1 MVKYK
6 DALKELQNHQKT
18 EYHCLSALRA
28 SDFLANFENTSNKSV
43 NVLLD
48 KKKQHTIENNRK
60 RLVPIVKT
68 ILFCARHNISLR
80 GHREIGSMASSDIR
94 NVCLNGEQ
102 GVFRG
107 LLAFRIE
114 SGDTDLLTH
123 LETAPKNCTMI
134 SPHIQN
140 EVIEAIGSVI
150 EKKIVERI
158 KSSNFYSIL
167 CDETTDISTEEQ
179 MTVCIRYVDLTN
191 FVIQEDFL
199 GFVKITS
206 TTGASIKNAIKQK
219 LEELGLSLDN
229 LRGQGY
235 DGGSNMA
242 GKNNGVQ
249 ALILNEQ
256 PLAYYTHCFSH
267 SLNLCITKACEV
279 SSIKHMMG
287 VIGTIASFFSA
298 SAKRADKLK
307 SIIESEISN
316 SESNKQ
322 RKAKLKTLCE
332 TRWVERHDSLMTFK
346 ELYVFI
352 LNALE
357 ELQHDTNTETSSKA
371 LLYLNSI
378 IKSEFLVAI
387 DVAVLCLGYTL
398 QLSVALQS
406 KEQDLSRALS
416 DVMVIKGALQNLR
429 KDADKQFNSVFTNI
443 IQFGKKINVKICV
456 PRICNRQ
463 INRVNID
470 SENPEIY
477 FKRSIFIPFLDHLIQ
492 SMDTRFD
499 NRLACIM
506 PLEGLIPSHFDKY
519 DDETIMEAAKIYSD
533 DLSIHINSTLKAEL
547 SIWRQQW
554 KTNNIPKPVSAIE
567 SMSHCTNLVPNIK
580 LLLQLFA
587 TLPVTSATPERT
599 FSTLS
604 RMKTYLRSTMMEKR
618 LNGLAMANIN
628 KKELIK
634 EEDVIQIFAQNAP
647 RRMQL
652 EDWSHDK

>member
-6 DALKELQNHQKT
+6 DALKELQNHQNND
-18 EYHCLSALRA
+18 YHRLSTQRA
-28 SDFLANFENTSNKSV
+28 NDFLINFENTNNKSV

-48 KKKQHTIENNRK
+48 KHKQQTIEYNRK
-60 RLVPIVKT
+60 RLMPIVKT
-68 ILFCARHNISLR
+68 ILFCARHNIPLR
-80 GHREIGSMASSDIR
+80 GHREMGSMASG
-94 NVCLNGEQ
+94 NVRDFCLNGEQ

-114 SGDTDLLTH
+114 CGDTDLLNH

-134 SPHIQN
+134 SPQIQN

-158 KSSNFYSIL
+158 KSSKFYSIL
-167 CDETTDISTEEQ
+167 CDETTDLSTEEQ

-191 FVIQEDFL
+191 CVIQEDFL
-199 GFVKITS
+199 GFVKMTS
-206 TTGASIKNAIKQK
+206 TTGVSIKNAIKQK

-256 PLAYYTHCFSH
+256 PLAFYTHCFSH

-287 VIGTIASFFSA
+287 VIGAVASFFSA

-307 SIIESEISN
+307 SVIESEISN
-316 SESNKQ
+316 TESNKQ
-322 RKAKLKTLCE
+322 RKTKLKTLCE

-357 ELQHDTNTETSSKA
+357 ELQHDSNTETSSKA

-378 IKSEFLVAI
+378 TKSEFLVAI
-387 DVAVLCLGYTL
+387 DVAALCLAYTL

-406 KEQDLSRALS
+406 KQQDLSRALS
-416 DVMVIKGALQNLR
+416 DVMVIKGALQSLR
-429 KDADKQFNSVFTNI
+429 EDADNQFNIVFKNVI
-443 IQFGKKINVKICV
+443 ELGEKINIEIRM

-463 INRVNID
+463 INRINID
-470 SENPEIY
+470 SENAEIY
-477 FKRSIFIPFLDHLIQ
+477 FKRSIFFPFLDYLIQ

-499 NRLACIM
+499 NRLSSII
-506 PLEGLIPSHFDKY
+506 PLEGLIPSHFDEY
-519 DDETIMEAAKIYSD
+519 DDRTILEAAKIYSN
-533 DLSIHINSTLKAEL
+533 DLSNNMNSTLKAEL
-547 SIWRQQW
+547 SLWRQQW

-628 KKELIK
+628 KKELVK
-634 EEDVIQIFAQNAP
+634 EADIIQVFAQNAP

-652 EDWSHDK
+652 KDWSL